1 MKLTKPNTIHFL
13 YRKKLY
19 KNNETEIAKNKKQ
32 IKNFKNK
39 TSKKFSDTNAVSAMV
54 GIRKK
59 SSNLEF
65 WFFLKSKQ

>member
-1 MKLTKPNTIHFL
+1 MKLTKLNTIHFL

-19 KNNETEIAKNKKQ
+19 KNNETEIAKKKKQ

-39 TSKKFSDTNAVSAMV
+39 TSKNFSDTNAVSAMV

>member
-39 TSKKFSDTNAVSAMV
+39 TS
-54 GIRKK
+54 
-59 SSNLEF
+59 
-65 WFFLKSKQ
+65 Q